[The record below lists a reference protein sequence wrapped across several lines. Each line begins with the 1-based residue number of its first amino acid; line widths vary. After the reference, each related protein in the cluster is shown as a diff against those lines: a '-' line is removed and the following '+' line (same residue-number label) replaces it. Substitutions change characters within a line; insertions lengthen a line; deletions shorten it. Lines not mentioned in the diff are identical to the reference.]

1 MRTRVPATAFVA
13 VLVLLVAIPAQAAD
27 FSPSASLALSLKRVN
42 ANPTLTVNVHQDH
55 GEEKL
60 SKVAITVP
68 HGFRI
73 PPDAAIADGEKL
85 GAGTISVALAPAC
98 TTQADINV
106 NIVERNRTAAEKN
119 AGVVAVWV
127 VDLKPVTTI
136 DLKWKGNVANGWTA
150 TGAIPQ
156 NDAYCP
162 PFDFKA
168 TIAKSSATSHVKLV
182 RNPSSA
188 GAYTFKIAFTG
199 VGGDHASKQ
208 QVVHITA

>member
-1 MRTRVPATAFVA
+1 MRTRVPATAIVA
-13 VLVLLVAIPAQAAD
+13 VLVLLVAVPARAAD
-27 FSPSASLALSLKRVN
+27 FTPTASFALSLKKVN
-42 ANPTLTVNVHQDH
+42 ANPTLTVNVHQDK

-60 SKVAITVP
+60 SKVSITVP

-73 PPDAAIADGEKL
+73 PRDAAITDGEKL

-98 TTQADINV
+98 STSAQVNV
-106 NIVERNRTAAEKN
+106 SIVERDRTTAERN

-136 DLKWKGNVANGWTA
+136 DLKWKGNVTNGWTA
-150 TGAIPQ
+150 KGAIPQ

-162 PFDFKA
+162 PFTFKA
-168 TIAKSSATSHVKLV
+168 TIAKTSSTSHVKLI
-182 RNPSSA
+182 RNPATA
-188 GAYTFKIAFTG
+188 GSYTFKIAFTG

-208 QVVHITA
+208 QTVRITA